1 MNLLIELLVMGLG
14 WGVTDELIT
23 LIILSVSEQ

>member
-1 MNLLIELLVMGLG
+1 MNLLIELLVMG

-23 LIILSVSEQ
+23 LIILSGSEQ

>member
-1 MNLLIELLVMGLG
+1 MNLLIELLVMW

>member
-1 MNLLIELLVMGLG
+1 MNLLIELLVMG